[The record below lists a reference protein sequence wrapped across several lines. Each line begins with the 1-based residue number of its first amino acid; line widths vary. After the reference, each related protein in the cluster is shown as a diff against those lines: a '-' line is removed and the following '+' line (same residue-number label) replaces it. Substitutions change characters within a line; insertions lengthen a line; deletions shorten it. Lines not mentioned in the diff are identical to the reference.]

1 LPDSSVVFDASA
13 DQFANGFLGD
23 AAHIGRTDGFHPAD
37 ALAAVN
43 NQITNLK
50 HRLILLFYKKG
61 VLFEQLDLRSSN
73 NTL

>member
-1 LPDSSVVFDASA
+1 MALLE
-13 DQFANGFLGD
+13 QQLHMHTRNGTL
-23 AAHIGRTDGFHPAD
+23 HIGRADGFHPAD
-37 ALAAVN
+37 ALSAVN

-50 HRLILLFYKKG
+50 HHLILLFYKKG

>member
-1 LPDSSVVFDASA
+1 MFVEQARGAL
-13 DQFANGFLGD
+13 
-23 AAHIGRTDGFHPAD
+23 PAD
-37 ALAAVN
+37 TLAAVN

-61 VLFEQLDLRSSN
+61 VPFEQLDLRSSN